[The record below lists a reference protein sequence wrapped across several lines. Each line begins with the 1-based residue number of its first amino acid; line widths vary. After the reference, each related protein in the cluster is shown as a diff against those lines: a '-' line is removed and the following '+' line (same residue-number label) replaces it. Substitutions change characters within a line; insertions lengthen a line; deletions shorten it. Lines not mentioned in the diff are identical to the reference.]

1 MERIKFF
8 FQVET
13 EIRAEVSW
21 WWRWPGWWW
30 PWWCTSCG
38 PTAWEAS
45 LRASHRVRFLEPLI
59 VKLLVIKLIVC
70 AILNWLFTAQCISYM
85 AHSWLSYNWNTCEI
99 VGSGKLD
106 NWKITLVPNI
116 REASCLFMC
125 HIYWEKLRDN
135 FQNMAGS
142 GGFAPI
148 LLSKGIVNVCIYFH
162 IWATLSEFELPINW
176 IQCSFKTCFPFDCQ
190 WLWNLITPARPIHL
204 PSGNM
209 MACD

>member
-125 HIYWEKLRDN
+125 HIYWEKLITALNLIRYTRQVLKSNKLIVLEIHYIWDCDN
-135 FQNMAGS
+135 FN
-142 GGFAPI
+142 
-148 LLSKGIVNVCIYFH
+148 
-162 IWATLSEFELPINW
+162 
-176 IQCSFKTCFPFDCQ
+176 SFLKST
-190 WLWNLITPARPIHL
+190 
-204 PSGNM
+204 
-209 MACD
+209 